1 MFMPTFTQAPPV
13 KSTRRTTLDTGV
25 FTRQTAGSQSLERG
39 LQLLRA
45 FRPGVTLLSN
55 SELADRTGLPRP
67 TVSRL
72 TRSLVD
78 AGFLQ
83 YDLGAKAYR
92 LAAVFLS
99 LSDAFQY
106 ATPGM
111 DVALDLIRKMAE
123 HEKINVGL
131 AIADQHEMIYLAALR
146 KSEDGIS
153 RTRRLVPGSRVPVE
167 ATAVGRACLSLLPE
181 GQREELLLQIASKYG
196 EKWVNLKSDILRSMD
211 ELSRIGYCTAVWLP
225 GLIGIGTAIRAPDGI
240 VYGVNISFQFEKE
253 SRDQLVERYAPMLL
267 QLGRDIQRAWQ
278 ENATLEEGF

>member
-1 MFMPTFTQAPPV
+1 MAASPHRVPT
-13 KSTRRTTLDTGV
+13 KSTRRTTHDTGV
-25 FTRQTAGSQSLERG
+25 FTRQTAGSQSLKRG
-39 LQLLRA
+39 LQLLRS

-55 SELADRTGLPRP
+55 SELAERTGLPRP

-83 YDLGAKAYR
+83 YDLGSRAYR

-99 LSDAFQY
+99 LSDAYQY

-153 RTRRLVPGSRVPVE
+153 RTRRLVPGSRVPIE
-167 ATAVGRACLSLLPE
+167 ATAVGRACLALLSE
-181 GQREELLLQIASKYG
+181 AHRDELLRQFGSKYG
-196 EKWVNLKSDILRSMD
+196 GKWSKLRADILHSMD
-211 ELSRIGYCTAVWLP
+211 ELSRFGYCTVVWLP
-225 GLIGIGTAIRAPDGI
+225 GLIGIGTAMRAPDGS
-240 VYGVNISFQFEKE
+240 VYGVNISFQFEPE
-253 SRDQLVERYAPMLL
+253 SRKQLVERYAPMLL
-267 QLGRDIQRAWQ
+267 QLSRDIREAWQ
-278 ENATLEEGF
+278 ENARYQEDF